1 MDKITCVIVEDESS
15 AIQKLTSFIQKVDYL
30 NLLETFYNVT
40 DAYNWL
46 NSHKTDLIFLDLHLG
61 ELIGFD
67 LLKNIDFTPL
77 VIITTA
83 FSEHALESY
92 QYFINAYLL
101 KPYSFADFLQ
111 VLNKLPKPNQNTEL
125 HKDYVFIKTEY
136 RLEKIMLNEVLYLEG
151 MKDYI
156 KIVTADK
163 QIMTLMNFKEITE
176 IFNNPNFCRVHHS
189 FIAAVDKIDFIE
201 RNRVI
206 IKEKCIPISESKREN
221 FFKMINKQ

>member
-1 MDKITCVIVEDESS
+1 MDKITCIIVEDESS
-15 AIQKLTSFIQKVDYL
+15 AAQKLTSFIQKVNYL
-30 NLLETFYNVT
+30 NLLESFDNVT

-83 FSEHALESY
+83 FSEYALESY

-111 VLNKLPKPNQNTEL
+111 ALNKLPKPNQNTAL
-125 HKDYVFIKTEY
+125 DKDYVFIKTEY

-156 KIVTADK
+156 RIVTANK

-176 IFNNPNFCRVHHS
+176 IFNTSNFCRVHNS
-189 FIAAVDKIDFIE
+189 FIVAIDKINFIE
-201 RNRVI
+201 RNRVV
-206 IKEKCIPISESKREN
+206 IKDKYIPISESRREN
-221 FFKMINKQ
+221 FFKLIGKQ